1 MNSRVSIF
9 LFSFYVV
16 LFILAFNWLY
26 SRNTEIFCHAC
37 PKTFNPRAS
46 DVISVLGEKWKQFSC
61 VRVSQGNSLC
71 NIISS
76 RITNHTFF
84 NDTFL
89 RYLAL
94 SYYFKFGSV
103 SYQIPLLFGI
113 FYSKALFWTLIMYIL
128 VHLSKGSFYTNF
140 LLCIE

>member
-1 MNSRVSIF
+1 MTVVYWPLNIGYYMFWIYIYGSFCPLNKAAKLNSRASIF

-84 NDTFL
+84 NDTFFL
-89 RYLAL
+89 
-94 SYYFKFGSV
+94 V
-103 SYQIPLLFGI
+103 FGI
-113 FYSKALFWTLIMYIL
+113 LRHRNSVNCVNTTAFDI
-128 VHLSKGSFYTNF
+128 
-140 LLCIE
+140 